1 MLTLTV
7 RSLSPFS
14 PHSLT
19 RSRKR
24 DSEAC
29 GGGLYW
35 TSNVDLISEVV
46 NLPQEKVEKG
56 IADGTFVDSAW
67 KGHQLACTTMASI
80 KQVTDKHSLLD
91 VSPSAVERLHALQ
104 VYPIILFV
112 KFKSPKHIRF
122 VKTKNLLVVV
132 DSRRTFYCLLQFEFD
147 PGVFSVKVPAS
158 SPCASSGKILAAEL
172 PSREENFPRTST
184 SKLARRLCLKWMSR
198 IRWSCCNLW
207 IIA

>member
-1 MLTLTV
+1 M
-7 RSLSPFS
+7 RSLNAFS
-14 PHSLT
+14 PHSPSL
-19 RSRKR
+19 SLKH

-29 GGGLYW
+29 GVGLYW
-35 TSNVDLISEVV
+35 TSYVNLISEVV

-112 KFKSPKHIRF
+112 KFKSPKHVRF
-122 VKTKNLLVVV
+122 VKTKNLLFVAN
-132 DSRRTFYCLLQFEFD
+132 SRRTLICLLQFEFD
-147 PGVFSVKVPAS
+147 PGFFFYV
-158 SPCASSGKILAAEL
+158 SG
-172 PSREENFPRTST
+172 
-184 SKLARRLCLKWMSR
+184 LK
-198 IRWSCCNLW
+198 
-207 IIA
+207 

>member
-14 PHSLT
+14 PHSAT
-19 RSRKR
+19 RSLKR

-122 VKTKNLLVVV
+122 VKTKNLLLVV
-132 DSRRTFYCLLQFEFD
+132 DSRGTFYCLLQFEFA
-147 PGVFSVKVPAS
+147 PGVFLWKCQQAHLVLVRGKFWLQSCHHSRKTFPELAQVS
-158 SPCASSGKILAAEL
+158 SLAGYA
-172 PSREENFPRTST
+172 
-184 SKLARRLCLKWMSR
+184 
-198 IRWSCCNLW
+198 
-207 IIA
+207 

>member
-7 RSLSPFS
+7 SSLSPFS
-14 PHSLT
+14 PHSPT
-19 RSRKR
+19 RSLKQ
-24 DSEAC
+24 DNEAC

-122 VKTKNLLVVV
+122 VKRKNLLLVV
-132 DSRRTFYCLLQFEFD
+132 DNRGTFNCLLQLEFD
-147 PGVFSVKVPAS
+147 LAFFLWKWL
-158 SPCASSGKILAAEL
+158 KIACGQAH
-172 PSREENFPRTST
+172 
-184 SKLARRLCLKWMSR
+184 LC
-198 IRWSCCNLW
+198 
-207 IIA
+207 

>member
-1 MLTLTV
+1 MFTLTV
-7 RSLSPFS
+7 RSVSPFS
-14 PHSLT
+14 PHFPT
-19 RSRKR
+19 RSLKR

-29 GGGLYW
+29 RGGLYW
-35 TSNVDLISEVV
+35 NSNVDLISEVV
-46 NLPQEKVEKG
+46 NLPKEKVEKG

-122 VKTKNLLVVV
+122 VKMKNLLLVV
-132 DSRRTFYCLLQFEFD
+132 DSRGTFYCLLQFEFD
-147 PGVFSVKVPAS
+147 PGVFSMKVRPGS
-158 SPCASSGKILAAEL
+158 LVLVRGKFWQGSCHHA
-172 PSREENFPRTST
+172 RKTFPRRST
-184 SKLARRLCLKWMSR
+184 SKPACRLGLK
-198 IRWSCCNLW
+198 
-207 IIA
+207 

>member
-1 MLTLTV
+1 MLTLIV

-14 PHSLT
+14 PHFPT
-19 RSRKR
+19 RSLKQ
-24 DSEAC
+24 DNEAC
-29 GGGLYW
+29 EGGLYW

-122 VKTKNLLVVV
+122 VKTKNLLLVV
-132 DSRRTFYCLLQFEFD
+132 DSQRTFYC
-147 PGVFSVKVPAS
+147 S
-158 SPCASSGKILAAEL
+158 IN
-172 PSREENFPRTST
+172 SRN
-184 SKLARRLCLKWMSR
+184 M
-198 IRWSCCNLW
+198 
-207 IIA
+207 

>member
-14 PHSLT
+14 PHSPT

-67 KGHQLACTTMASI
+67 KSHQLACTTMASI

-147 PGVFSVKVPAS
+147 PGVFFCESA
-158 SPCASSGKILAAEL
+158 
-172 PSREENFPRTST
+172 
-184 SKLARRLCLKWMSR
+184 SKLTLR
-198 IRWSCCNLW
+198 
-207 IIA
+207 